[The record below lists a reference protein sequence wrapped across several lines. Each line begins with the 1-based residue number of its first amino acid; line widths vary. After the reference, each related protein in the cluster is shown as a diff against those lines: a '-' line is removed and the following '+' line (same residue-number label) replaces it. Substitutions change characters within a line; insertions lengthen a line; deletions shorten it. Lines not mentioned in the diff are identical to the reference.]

1 MSPVPT
7 IRLMRAS
14 SELEAAGDRGWGETQ
29 TADDRH
35 PTCILQAHTNLNTSA
50 TFPLSLLYPAAPGD
64 WINQAGIGAE
74 GRFAPKVVNFQALLL
89 RSKCAYTIGTCVLE
103 SHCWLWES
111 LRLRFL

>member
-50 TFPLSLLYPAAPGD
+50 AFPLSLLYPAAPGD
-64 WINQAGIGAE
+64 WINQAGIKAE
-74 GRFAPKVVNFQALLL
+74 GRFAPQGCQFPSTVVTFQVCIHDWHL
-89 RSKCAYTIGTCVLE
+89 RS
-103 SHCWLWES
+103 
-111 LRLRFL
+111 